1 MNDSQQQHSVSP
13 LAATRNRPAS
23 SAFSEADPVDLTE
36 LEKVPPL
43 ESFLNTLS
51 LSETG
56 ARTTLDIFTGQS
68 QWMPH
73 GRIFGGQVA
82 AQSIVAATRTVS
94 DDRHIHSMRGN
105 FLRAGDIREPI
116 TFSVERSHDGNSFS
130 TRLVQAYQYGEPI
143 WSMIASLQVDS
154 DGLDHYTEMPSGIP
168 GPEQLTS
175 AAAQVAVAGE
185 ALANYWVNRRPFELR
200 YVNEPMFLQPAP
212 RRTAEQAVWL
222 KAVDALP
229 DDEVVHRASLAY
241 ASDYLMLD
249 PVMRRHGLAWTDPRL
264 RVASLDH
271 SVWWHRFARADEWL
285 LLVLHSTNAHA
296 GRGLTHGEFYTRD
309 GLLVASVT
317 QEAMIRLKGQA
328 KAPPGR

>member
-56 ARTTLDIFTGQS
+56 ARTTRDIFTGQS

-143 WSMIASLQVDS
+143 WSMIASFQVDS

-200 YVNEPMFLQPAP
+200 YVNEPIFLQPASG
-212 RRTAEQAVWL
+212 RVAEQAVWIR
-222 KAVDALP
+222 AVDQLP

-249 PVMRRHGLAWTDPRL
+249 PVLRRHGLAWTEPRL

-285 LLVLHSTNAHA
+285 LLVLHSTNAHG
-296 GRGLTHGEFYTRD
+296 GRALTHGEFYTRE
-309 GLLVASVT
+309 GLLVASVS
-317 QEAMIRLKGQA
+317 QEAMIRLKPEA
-328 KAPPGR
+328 

>member
-1 MNDSQQQHSVSP
+1 MNESPQHPVSP
-13 LAATRNRPAS
+13 LAAGSNRPSGAIL
-23 SAFSEADPVDLTE
+23 APGDAVDLTE

-43 ESFLNTLS
+43 ESFLNTLA

-56 ARTTLDIFTGQS
+56 ARTSRDIFTGQS

-82 AQSIVAATRTVS
+82 AQSLVAATRTVA

-105 FLRAGDIREPI
+105 FLRPGNVHEPI

-130 TRLVQAYQYGEPI
+130 TRLVQAFQYGEPI
-143 WSMIASLQVDS
+143 WSMIASFQVDS
-154 DGLDHYTEMPSGIP
+154 EGLDHYAEMPHGIP
-168 GPEQLTS
+168 GPEQLPS

-185 ALANYWVNRRPFELR
+185 ALANYWINRRPFELR
-200 YVNEPMFLQPAP
+200 YADEPIFLQPAAG
-212 RRTAEQAVWL
+212 RVAEQAVWIR
-222 KAVDALP
+222 AVDQLP

-249 PVMRRHGLAWTDPRL
+249 PVLRRHGLAWTEPRL

-271 SVWWHRFARADEWL
+271 SVWWHRYARADEWL
-285 LLVLHSTNAHA
+285 LLVLHSTNAHG
-296 GRGLTHGEFYTRD
+296 GRALTHGEFYTRE

-317 QEAMIRLKGQA
+317 QEAMIRLKPEA
-328 KAPPGR
+328 